1 MSRQAEMAV
10 AAYEALSEKKGED
23 IKIIEISQISIV
35 ADYFVISNGTNLLQ
49 VQAMVENV
57 QEKMGKAGFE
67 VKRVE
72 GNRSSSWVLLDYGDV
87 VVHIFDKEDR
97 LFYDLERIWSDGKT
111 VTPEELQVTFH
122 THAKFENF

>member
-10 AAYEALSEKKGED
+10 TAFEALNEKKGED
-23 IKIIEISQISIV
+23 IKIIEISEISIM
-35 ADYFVISNGTNLLQ
+35 ADYFVVSNGTNLPQ

-67 VKRVE
+67 IKRVE

-111 VTPEELQVTFH
+111 VLPEEL
-122 THAKFENF
+122 